1 MFFLLWFISG
11 CCFPSNVH
19 FRSKNAQFLFCKIS
33 RLSGTISSLVCSI
46 SPSNSRYFYQLS
58 GALFRSVDNGY
69 SLKVSFQVF
78 WNCMIPP
85 TKHLEFGLVW
95 QYKEPQQSSDIGR
108 RNAKK
113 MWKTL
118 SVGNNRDLHCKDEPE
133 SYGFTIIKEILGSG
147 CQGLVVITEISF
159 LLIAGNF
166 TANVDLIDHF
176 CFVLFYTSN
185 GPCTKKNV
193 E

>member
-1 MFFLLWFISG
+1 MSTKTRLLG
-11 CCFPSNVH
+11 KMTPL
-19 FRSKNAQFLFCKIS
+19 SKNTPLTLKIVD
-33 RLSGTISSLVCSI
+33 ISSAKGESVVI
-46 SPSNSRYFYQLS
+46 LS
-58 GALFRSVDNGY
+58 CFCLTLMGSMKYKTDHTMLSCFR
-69 SLKVSFQVF
+69 KVSFQVF
-78 WNCMIPP
+78 WNRMIPP

-118 SVGNNRDLHCKDEPE
+118 SVGNNRDLHCKDESE
-133 SYGFTIIKEILGSG
+133 SYGFTIIKEIPASG

-176 CFVLFYTSN
+176 SFGLVYTRN
-185 GPCTKKNV
+185 GPCTEKTKNNNT
-193 E
+193 